1 MYSIAVKREFQAF
14 HFLIGGDWGKE
25 NKPHAHHYKIE
36 LKLEG
41 PELNERGYL
50 VDIVEI
56 EKLLDTV
63 IALYREQTLNELP
76 EFRDLNP
83 SIEHFSRIFCER
95 FTSSLKALNIT
106 AITVTI
112 WENTNAYASFR
123 QEL

>member
-1 MYSIAVKREFQAF
+1 MYSVAVKREFQAS
-14 HFLIGGDWGKE
+14 HFLVGGDWGKE
-25 NKPHAHHYKIE
+25 NKPHAHHYHIE

-41 PELNERGYL
+41 AELNEHGYL

-56 EKLLDTV
+56 EKQLDTV
-63 IALYREQTLNELP
+63 IALYREQTLNKLS
-76 EFRDLNP
+76 EFRGLNP

-95 FTSSLKALNIT
+95 FTSHIKAPNIT

-112 WENTNAYASFR
+112 WENTIAYASFR